1 MSCAPRPSAASGI
14 GDFGSGAGCCGPD
27 ALAITR
33 SVSIICARFLSSYYV
48 SSARLASSGDNAAA
62 LFAAGA
68 GGAARVLERDEIAI
82 KSAARSA
89 EASLCDTRDSLE
101 KMNATATS
109 GPSPPKHMHHVGS
122 TLFARAL
129 CRKLASEATFSWHL
143 PRCKREPLS
152 QAVTCATGMRTH
164 KTSTVTPGVGP
175 E

>member
-89 EASLCDTRDSLE
+89 EASLCDTRDSLG

-109 GPSPPKHMHHVGS
+109 GTSPPKHMHHVGS
-122 TLFARAL
+122 TLFARSL
-129 CRKLASEATFSWHL
+129 CRKLANEATFSWHL
-143 PRCKREPLS
+143 PRCRKREPQS
-152 QAVTCATGMRTH
+152 QGEGCVCGSISMQMYAVKPH
-164 KTSTVTPGVGP
+164 P
-175 E
+175 EE